1 MQIAACQSSPSYIYL
16 ARHAYGDRLHIGIE
30 QVNLHV
36 IERLAKRA
44 VGWQQQVLFLQVALR
59 YMDGG
64 FCNTVHIEQGR
75 TMLSPALKPGMQAAN
90 IDGFSTQ
97 NHQTQG
103 SGSSGCLYIGI
114 EQ

>member
-1 MQIAACQSSPSYIYL
+1 MQIAACQSSPSYVYL
-16 ARHAYGDRLHIGIE
+16 AYHAYGDRLHIGIE

-36 IERLAKRA
+36 IERLTKRA
-44 VGWQQQVLFLQVALR
+44 VGRRQQVLLLQAALR

-64 FCNTVHIEQGR
+64 FCNTVHIDQGR
-75 TMLSPALKPGMQAAN
+75 AMLSPALKPGMQAAN
-90 IDGFSTQ
+90 IGGFSTQ

-103 SGSSGCLYIGI
+103 SDSSGCLYIDI